1 MMYYGGKCMDKTATI
16 KMKKQLNV
24 TDLSGEKVMVDFE
37 QGKYFM
43 IKGVGN
49 DIWDMLADDV
59 TVAQIKDKLLQE
71 YDVTA
76 EQCEKEVL
84 DFLNNLEKLGIIEA
98 V

>member
-1 MMYYGGKCMDKTATI
+1 MDNTAKI

-49 DIWDMLADDV
+49 DIWDMLADDI
-59 TVAQIKDKLLQE
+59 TVKQILEKLAEE
-71 YDVTA
+71 YEDIPA
-76 EQCEKEVL
+76 DCEKQVL
-84 DFLNNLEKLGIIEA
+84 DFLNNLEDLGIIEA

>member
-1 MMYYGGKCMDKTATI
+1 MDKTATI
-16 KMKKQLNV
+16 KIKKQLNV

-49 DIWDMLADDV
+49 DIWEMLADDV
-59 TVAQIKDKLLQE
+59 LVADIMDKLLQE
-71 YDVTA
+71 YDVTV

-84 DFLNNLEKLGIIEA
+84 DFLTNLENFGIIEA

>member
-1 MMYYGGKCMDKTATI
+1 MDKTSKI
-16 KMKKQLNV
+16 KIKKQLNV

-49 DIWDMLADDV
+49 DIWEMLADDV
-59 TVAQIKDKLLQE
+59 LVADIMNKLLQE
-71 YDVTA
+71 YDVTV

-84 DFLNNLEKLGIIEA
+84 DFLGNLERLGIIEA